1 MLKAVAGDAAAAGLR
16 RASLLA
22 RAAPETVLSTA
33 SGANRTATWSRR
45 ELTAFVRGVSALSHQ
60 GRVVRLAMLARFV
73 HRWRFNTRPDGD
85 ADSSILSTT
94 QSTAQRQSR
103 LNIMY
108 AQEME
113 RQEGLRR
120 DIEQMR
126 WKMIET
132 QAKPEPTVHTR
143 RFLVLHMMSGL
154 RQRLRAGF
162 HRWKLF
168 VQEEHDGLRLARLVL
183 ELELSTQTVVS
194 RQGQVAAAAE
204 QSAILTLLLKRA
216 WAFFTWKTH
225 TVQDVLTASRAAA
238 AASRAALS
246 NSLLEL
252 KAGVAAGIAK
262 ESSALQTAL
271 ESGAD
276 MARKLRD
283 LQTTAKQL
291 GAVRVGRA
299 GAGSVVY

>member
-1 MLKAVAGDAAAAGLR
+1 
-16 RASLLA
+16 
-22 RAAPETVLSTA
+22 
-33 SGANRTATWSRR
+33 
-45 ELTAFVRGVSALSHQ
+45 
-60 GRVVRLAMLARFV
+60 
-73 HRWRFNTRPDGD
+73 
-85 ADSSILSTT
+85 
-94 QSTAQRQSR
+94 
-103 LNIMY
+103 MY

-113 RQEGLRR
+113 RQEGMRR

-132 QAKPEPTVHTR
+132 EAKPAPTAHTR

-162 HRWKLF
+162 HHWKLF
-168 VQEEHDGLRLARLVL
+168 VQQEHDGMRLARLVL

-194 RQGQVAAAAE
+194 RQGQVADAAE
-204 QSAILTLLLKRA
+204 QSAILTLLMKRA

-238 AASRAALS
+238 AASRASLS
-246 NSLLEL
+246 KSLVEL
-252 KAGVAAGIAK
+252 RASVAAGIDK
-262 ESSALQTAL
+262 ESSALQAAL

-283 LQTTAKQL
+283 LHTTAKDL
-291 GAVRVGRA
+291 NSSVRVGRA